1 MKVEKTLEEKNQ
13 EQKNQTLLNIMK
25 EFDIY
30 KWNSERRLAAVNEGV
45 QEASDSKHDK
55 YLSIVQKWLKAA
67 PQAGAIINYLESNRG
82 LIVRDMMSA
91 DFDSMNEE

>member
-1 MKVEKTLEEKNQ
+1 MKVENLEEKNQ
-13 EQKNQTLLNIMK
+13 QEKNQTLHKIMK

-45 QEASDSKHDK
+45 NEASKTKHDT
-55 YLSIVQKWLKAA
+55 YLDVVMKWLEDA
-67 PQAGAIINYLESNRG
+67 PQAEAIKSYLESNRG

-91 DFDSMNEE
+91 DFDNMNEE

>member
-1 MKVEKTLEEKNQ
+1 MG
-13 EQKNQTLLNIMK
+13 

-45 QEASDSKHDK
+45 EEATNSKHDK
-55 YLSIVQKWLKAA
+55 YLSIVQKWLQDA
-67 PQAGAIINYLESNRG
+67 PQSAAIISYLESNRG